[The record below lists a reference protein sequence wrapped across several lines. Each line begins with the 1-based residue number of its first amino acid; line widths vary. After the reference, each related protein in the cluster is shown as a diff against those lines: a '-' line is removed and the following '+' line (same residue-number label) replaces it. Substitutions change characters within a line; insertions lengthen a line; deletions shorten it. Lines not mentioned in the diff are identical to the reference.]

1 MTGILCSALW
11 LVNHGVPRTFLR
23 LRVDKPILLVLNVHR
38 ERSRN
43 GLALLL
49 AWFLELILSLIN
61 RVRETAF
68 RATLAQEGG
77 RIAILGID
85 VGTGGTRAVLV
96 DEHGTVLASGTE
108 EHANFASPQPGW
120 AEQDPRDWWRAAV
133 LAIRRALQASGL
145 AAESIAAVGFS
156 GQMHG
161 AVLLDENNEVIRPAL
176 IWCDQRT
183 EAQAQELERTIGLG
197 RLIQL
202 TCNPPLTNFTVTKL
216 LWVREHEPKN
226 WQRVRKIMLPK
237 DYVRLRLTGESAID
251 VADASGTL
259 LLDVAHRTWS
269 NEVLSKTGID
279 LKLLPKLFESQE
291 ICGKLRGAGAD
302 ATGLPAGT
310 PVVAGAGDQAAGA
323 VGMGITRAGV
333 VSATLGTSGV
343 VFAATDRPSLDP
355 KGRLHTFCHAIPDRW
370 HVMGVTQAAGL
381 SLRWFRD
388 RFGAGTDDGRD
399 PYERLSAE
407 AATVPA
413 GSEGAFWAP
422 YLMGERTPHLDP
434 FARAAF
440 VGLSAS
446 HTRAHLIRA
455 VLEGVAYSLK
465 DTFSIFDKIHVPV
478 ERIRLGGGGGR
489 SPLWQQIQADVYAHE
504 VEILKAEEGAAYGA
518 AILAGVGSGCWKSVD
533 EACDAAVRVANRVSA
548 NKESSAIMQRGYQT
562 YRRIYPALHSI
573 FAEDRTSSAK

>member
-1 MTGILCSALW
+1 
-11 LVNHGVPRTFLR
+11 
-23 LRVDKPILLVLNVHR
+23 
-38 ERSRN
+38 
-43 GLALLL
+43 
-49 AWFLELILSLIN
+49 
-61 RVRETAF
+61 
-68 RATLAQEGG
+68 
-77 RIAILGID
+77 
-85 VGTGGTRAVLV
+85 
-96 DEHGTVLASGTE
+96 VLASGVE
-108 EHANFASPQPGW
+108 EHANFASPRPGW
-120 AEQDPRDWWRAAV
+120 AEQDPRDWWRAAAV
-133 LAIRRALQASGL
+133 AIRKALQASGL
-145 AAESIAAVGFS
+145 ASESIAAVGFS

-183 EAQAQELERTIGLG
+183 EAQAEELERTIGLD

-202 TCNPPLTNFTVTKL
+202 TCNPPLTNFTITKL

-226 WQRVRKIMLPK
+226 WRRVRKIMLPK

-269 NEVLSKTGID
+269 SEVLNKTGID
-279 LKLLPKLFESQE
+279 VKLLPKLFESQE
-291 ICGKLRGAGAD
+291 ICGKLSGAGAD
-302 ATGLPAGT
+302 ATGLRRGT

-370 HVMGVTQAAGL
+370 HVMGVTQAAGF

-388 RFGAGTDDGRD
+388 RFGAGADDGRD

-440 VGLSAS
+440 VGLSAT
-446 HTRAHLIRA
+446 HTHAHLIRA

-465 DTFSIFDKIHVPV
+465 DTFSIFDEIHVPV
-478 ERIRLGGGGGR
+478 ERIRLGGGGAR

-533 EACDAAVRVANRVSA
+533 EASDAAVRVAKCVSA
-548 NKESSAIMQRGYQT
+548 DKETSAIMQRGYQT

-573 FAEDRTSSAK
+573 FAEKQTSSAK